1 MAIIFRRHQ
10 RHRDDDEKKITEHIT
25 DCSVVVGEKVQPRV
39 NVDVL

>member
-1 MAIIFRRHQ
+1 MAINFHRHQ
-10 RHRDDDEKKITEHIT
+10 RHRDDEKRTEHIT